1 MNPTETG
8 LKMKT
13 VEAEKDGIATA
24 ASPVPPAD
32 EGARKV
38 RRLVRI
44 SLVSMLAIFV
54 LHLIADRIT
63 PYTSQATVDTLL
75 VQIAPEVGGPVTAV
89 GVHDNKE
96 VRRGQLL
103 FRIDPL
109 PFEIARRAAEASLA
123 VAVQNQSSSAADVR
137 VADAQLQRQRVDLA
151 ATRELGKIVID
162 LAAKR
167 ALSETAAIRANADI
181 AKTRA
186 EITRAEAEAERA
198 RIRLGEAGNNNVQ
211 VRQALAALEQAQLDL
226 KRTSVMAPA
235 DGVITNLRLS
245 AGQYA
250 SRGQP
255 VLSFIEKGPRWVT
268 AAMRENQLGNI
279 APGNR
284 ALVVL
289 DERPGEVFHAHVE
302 SIGWGITQGGETPNG
317 QLPDVA
323 APTGWLREPQR
334 FPVRIVLDPSAGN
347 DRILSPARSGAQASV
362 VVLTRERSLLNPL
375 SRLWIHM
382 IAILSYLR

>member
-1 MNPTETG
+1 MNPTEAEI
-8 LKMKT
+8 KMK
-13 VEAEKDGIATA
+13 VAETEKEGTGPA
-24 ASPVPPAD
+24 AAPASSVD
-32 EGARKV
+32 DGARKV

-44 SLVSMLAIFV
+44 SLISMLV
-54 LHLIADRIT
+54 LFIVHLIADRIT

-75 VQIAPEVGGPVTAV
+75 VQVAPEVGGPVTAV
-89 GVHDNKE
+89 GVRDNKE

-109 PFEIARRAAEASLA
+109 PFEIAKRAAEASLA

-151 ATRELGKIVID
+151 TSRELGKIVID

-167 ALSETAAIRANADI
+167 ALSETAAIRATADI

-226 KRTSVMAPA
+226 KRTSVVAPA

-289 DERPGEVFHAHVE
+289 DERPGEVFDARVE

-334 FPVRIVLDPSAGN
+334 FPVRIVLDPSAGD

>member
-1 MNPTETG
+1 H
-8 LKMKT
+8 L
-13 VEAEKDGIATA
+13 
-24 ASPVPPAD
+24 ASPPAAD
-32 EGARKV
+32 DGSGKV

-44 SLVSMLAIFV
+44 SLVAILVVFIV
-54 LHLIADRIT
+54 HVVADRIT
-63 PYTSQATVDTLL
+63 PYTSQASVDTFL
-75 VQIAPEVGGPVTAV
+75 VQIAPEVSGPVTAV
-89 GVHDNKE
+89 GVRDNRE
-96 VRRGQLL
+96 VARGQLL

-109 PFEIARRAAEASLA
+109 PFQIAARAADANLA
-123 VAVQNQSSSAADVR
+123 AAVQGRNASAADVK
-137 VADAQLQRQRVDLA
+137 VADAQLHRQRVDLA
-151 ATRELGKIVID
+151 ATRELGKIVVG

-167 ALSETAAIRANADI
+167 ALSETAAIRATADI
-181 AKTRA
+181 AKTSA
-186 EITRAEAEAERA
+186 ETTRAEAEAERA
-198 RIRLGEAGNNNVQ
+198 RIRLGDAGNDNVQ
-211 VRQALAALEQAQLDL
+211 VRQALVALEQAQLDL
-226 KRTSVMAPA
+226 KHTSVVAPA

-279 APGNR
+279 IAGNR

-289 DERPGEVFHAHVE
+289 DDRPGEVFEARVD
-302 SIGWGITQGGETPNG
+302 SIGWGIAQGGETPNG

-334 FPVRIVLDPSAGN
+334 FPVRIVLQPVEGDASM
-347 DRILSPARSGAQASV
+347 LSPARSGAQASV
-362 VVLTRERSLLNPL
+362 VVLTREWSLLNPL
-375 SRLWIHM
+375 AHLWIRM

>member
-1 MNPTETG
+1 MNPTEAG
-8 LKMKT
+8 AQVKAA
-13 VEAEKDGIATA
+13 EAGGGVGGAAT
-24 ASPVPPAD
+24 PPPASAA
-32 EGARKV
+32 EGDRKV
-38 RRLVRI
+38 RRLVQI
-44 SLVSMLAIFV
+44 SLVSMLALFI
-54 LHLIADRIT
+54 LHLVADRIT

-75 VQIAPEVGGPVTAV
+75 VQVAPEVGGPVTAV
-89 GVHDNKE
+89 GVRDNKE
-96 VRRGQLL
+96 VKRGQLL

-109 PFEIARRAAEASLA
+109 PFEIAARAAEANLA
-123 VAVQNQSSSAADVR
+123 AAVQDRSSSAADVR

-151 ATRELGKIVID
+151 ATRKLGKIVVD

-167 ALSETAAIRANADI
+167 ALSETAAIRANAEI
-181 AKTRA
+181 AKTSA
-186 EITRAEAEAERA
+186 EITRAEAEAQRA
-198 RIRLGEAGNNNVQ
+198 RIRLGDEGDNNVQ
-211 VRQALAALEQAQLDL
+211 VRQALVALEQAQLDL
-226 KRTSVMAPA
+226 QRTSVVAPA

-255 VLSFIEKGPRWVT
+255 VLSFIEKGPRWVS

-289 DERPGEVFHAHVE
+289 DDRPGEVFDAHVE
-302 SIGWGITQGGETPNG
+302 SIGWGITQGGETPDG

-334 FPVRIVLDPSAGN
+334 FPVRIVLDPSPGD
-347 DRILSPARSGAQASV
+347 DRILNPARSGAQASV

-375 SRLWIHM
+375 AHLWIRM
-382 IAILSYLR
+382 IAILSFLR